1 MIFSGV
7 GITSFFNFHISKF
20 NGQGYSNEPPKTQ
33 QTEPEH
39 AHMRKRKNDSMVHY
53 GASV

>member
-7 GITSFFNFHISKF
+7 GITSFFNFHIPKF
-20 NGQGYSNEPPKTQ
+20 DGKGYGNEPPKTQ